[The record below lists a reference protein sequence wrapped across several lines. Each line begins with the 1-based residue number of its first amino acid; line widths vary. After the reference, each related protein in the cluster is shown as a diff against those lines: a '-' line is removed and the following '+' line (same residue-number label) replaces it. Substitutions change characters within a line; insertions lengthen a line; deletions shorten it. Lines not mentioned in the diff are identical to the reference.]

1 MAKMPAP
8 SETLRPLADAL
19 FDAREWA
26 AENGLDG
33 ALADARHRHVVEAAL
48 DGRIPAQR
56 INARWYY
63 RPEDRALI
71 ATTLAR
77 RFLRAA
83 RPPASVAAA

>member
-1 MAKMPAP
+1 MPNA

-33 ALADARHRHVVEAAL
+33 ALDDARHRHVVEAAL

-63 RPEDRALI
+63 RPQDRAQI
-71 ATTLAR
+71 TTTLAR
-77 RFLRAA
+77 RNRRAGSQ
-83 RPPASVAAA
+83 PASVPASAA